1 VKPEARDEARRLRFE
16 GASINEIE
24 KTLGVARSSV
34 SRWVSDIELS
44 TEQRAE
50 LTRRSGAGRL
60 AGAAVNAE
68 RARSRRIGWQEDG
81 RRLARAADPS
91 YVGGCMLYW
100 AEGSKSRSTVEITNA
115 DVELIR
121 TFAAFLR
128 KHFDV
133 PADAMRLQCNLFADH
148 AERQL
153 EIERYWLE
161 ATGLPASSL
170 RRSAVNRYSKH
181 SMKKRTNRLP
191 YGTARLVVCSTQI
204 LQTIYGSIQ
213 EIGGFDRPEWL
224 H

>member
-68 RARSRRIGWQEDG
+68 RARSRRVGWQEDG
-81 RRLARAADPS
+81 RRLAREADPS

-128 KHFDV
+128 QHFDV